1 MLMETELERQ
11 ARRER
16 DSWDRFRR
24 NRKEDGIQE
33 DGNDRDREKEIF
45 INGERYVKQEP
56 RDSYSPAHKESPG
69 PPPPSVAT
77 ESTTGDD
84 RDGISQLRQFLESLG
99 GRMHLGSNPVS
110 GSQEPERRVNTEEE
124 ERVKMKTEP
133 PLTRLL
139 GLFPGLNF
147 GNDSVPPPPPP
158 PPSSSHSRSS
168 RGSGRGQTLPKS
180 KYPKKNTAEVMA
192 EFNASPNPFRQ
203 AYQERRSWRNERPS
217 GVEYV
222 ERPAES
228 PASSHSPVSYPRTY
242 PPPPTAVTVSESDTS
257 SLYQQ
262 EFENEVYR
270 VPSYRIN
277 PTGDT
282 CSQQRRSEPTANM
295 RRRRRRGFGEE
306 LPTVSENW
314 GRSVDE
320 HGRHP

>member
-24 NRKEDGIQE
+24 NREEDGIQE
-33 DGNDRDREKEIF
+33 DGNDRGREKEIF
-45 INGERYVKQEP
+45 INGERYVKHEP
-56 RDSYSPAHKESPG
+56 RDSYYSHKESSG

-84 RDGISQLRQFLESLG
+84 GDGISQLGRFLESLG
-99 GRMHLGSNPVS
+99 GRMHLGSNPAS
-110 GSQEPERRVNTEEE
+110 GSQEPERRVKTEEE

-139 GLFPGLNF
+139 GLFPGLNLF
-147 GNDSVPPPPPP
+147 GNNSVPPPPPP
-158 PPSSSHSRSS
+158 SPSSSHSRSS
-168 RGSGRGQTLPKS
+168 RGSSRGQSLPKS
-180 KYPKKNTAEVMA
+180 RYPKKNTAEVMA
-192 EFNASPNPFRQ
+192 EFKASPNPFQQ

-222 ERPAES
+222 ECPAES
-228 PASSHSPVSYPRTY
+228 PASSYSPVSYPRTY

-262 EFENEVYR
+262 EFENEDPTHRVYR

-282 CSQQRRSEPTANM
+282 CSQQRRSEPTAHM
-295 RRRRRRGFGEE
+295 RRRRRRGLGEDSR
-306 LPTVSENW
+306 TVLEN
-314 GRSVDE
+314 
-320 HGRHP
+320 GRHP